1 MTKYLGLDLGSVT
14 CGISWSETGFIAG
27 TVKTIRF
34 PSDDYDTAIEM
45 VEEIVAERK
54 PDIIVLGLPLL
65 ENGDIAERAQIC
77 LEFGRHWKWKPE
89 FLSGCRMNAILH
101 RNPNRSCWKRMS
113 QERKEKRKLTSWQ
126 LLRFCSATW
135 MVIAMMHNLSDSGWS
150 LFLSALHLFSVF
162 QLSVRIESV

>member
-77 LEFGRHWKWKPE
+77 LEFGRALKVETGIPV
-89 FLSGCRMNAILH
+89 RMQDERNTTQESESILLEADVSRKKRKKKIDQLAAVAILQRYLDGH
-101 RNPNRSCWKRMS
+101 RND
-113 QERKEKRKLTSWQ
+113 
-126 LLRFCSATW
+126 A
-135 MVIAMMHNLSDSGWS
+135 
-150 LFLSALHLFSVF
+150 
-162 QLSVRIESV
+162 

>member
-45 VEEIVAERK
+45 VEEIVAEKK
-54 PDIIVLGLPLL
+54 PDVIVLGLPLL

-77 LEFGRHWKWKPE
+77 LEFGRALEVETGIPVKMQDE
-89 FLSGCRMNAILH
+89 RNTTQESESILLEADVSRKKRKKKIDQLAAVQILQRYLDSH
-101 RNPNRSCWKRMS
+101 RN
-113 QERKEKRKLTSWQ
+113 
-126 LLRFCSATW
+126 
-135 MVIAMMHNLSDSGWS
+135 DSS
-150 LFLSALHLFSVF
+150 
-162 QLSVRIESV
+162 I

>member
-45 VEEIVAERK
+45 VEDIVREKK
-54 PDIIVLGLPLL
+54 PDVIVLGLPLL

-77 LEFGRHWKWKPE
+77 LEFGRALEVETGIPVKMQDE
-89 FLSGCRMNAILH
+89 RNTTQESESILLEADVSRKKRKKKIDQLAAVQILQRYLDSH
-101 RNPNRSCWKRMS
+101 RN
-113 QERKEKRKLTSWQ
+113 
-126 LLRFCSATW
+126 
-135 MVIAMMHNLSDSGWS
+135 DSS
-150 LFLSALHLFSVF
+150 
-162 QLSVRIESV
+162 I

>member
-54 PDIIVLGLPLL
+54 PDIIVLGFPLL

-77 LEFGRHWKWKPE
+77 LEFGRALEVETGIPV
-89 FLSGCRMNAILH
+89 RMQDERNTTQESESILLEADVSRKKRKKKIDQLAAVAILQRYLDGH
-101 RNPNRSCWKRMS
+101 RND
-113 QERKEKRKLTSWQ
+113 
-126 LLRFCSATW
+126 A
-135 MVIAMMHNLSDSGWS
+135 
-150 LFLSALHLFSVF
+150 
-162 QLSVRIESV
+162 

>member
-45 VEEIVAERK
+45 VEEIVAEHK

-77 LEFGRHWKWKPE
+77 LEFGRALEVETGIPV
-89 FLSGCRMNAILH
+89 RMQDERNTTQESESILLEADVSRKKRKKKIDQLAAVAILQRYLDGH
-101 RNPNRSCWKRMS
+101 RND
-113 QERKEKRKLTSWQ
+113 
-126 LLRFCSATW
+126 A
-135 MVIAMMHNLSDSGWS
+135 
-150 LFLSALHLFSVF
+150 
-162 QLSVRIESV
+162 

>member
-77 LEFGRHWKWKPE
+77 LEFGRALEVETGIPV
-89 FLSGCRMNAILH
+89 RMQDERNTTQESESILLEADVSRKKRKKKIDQLAAVAILQRYRDGH
-101 RNPNRSCWKRMS
+101 RND
-113 QERKEKRKLTSWQ
+113 
-126 LLRFCSATW
+126 A
-135 MVIAMMHNLSDSGWS
+135 
-150 LFLSALHLFSVF
+150 
-162 QLSVRIESV
+162 

>member
-34 PSDDYDTAIEM
+34 PSDDYDAAIEM

-77 LEFGRHWKWKPE
+77 LEFGRALEVETGIPV
-89 FLSGCRMNAILH
+89 RMQDERNTTQESESILLEADVSRKKRKKKIDQLAAVAILQRYLDGH
-101 RNPNRSCWKRMS
+101 RND
-113 QERKEKRKLTSWQ
+113 
-126 LLRFCSATW
+126 A
-135 MVIAMMHNLSDSGWS
+135 
-150 LFLSALHLFSVF
+150 
-162 QLSVRIESV
+162 

>member
-45 VEEIVAERK
+45 VEAIVAERK

-77 LEFGRHWKWKPE
+77 LEFGRALEVETGIPV
-89 FLSGCRMNAILH
+89 RMQDERNTTQESESILLEADVSRKKRKKKIDQLAAVAILQRYLDGH
-101 RNPNRSCWKRMS
+101 RND
-113 QERKEKRKLTSWQ
+113 
-126 LLRFCSATW
+126 A
-135 MVIAMMHNLSDSGWS
+135 
-150 LFLSALHLFSVF
+150 
-162 QLSVRIESV
+162 

>member
-1 MTKYLGLDLGSVT
+1 MTKYLGLDRGSVT

-77 LEFGRHWKWKPE
+77 LEFGRALEVETGIPV
-89 FLSGCRMNAILH
+89 RMQDERNTTQESESILLEADVSRKKRKKKIDQLAAVAILQRYLDGH
-101 RNPNRSCWKRMS
+101 RND
-113 QERKEKRKLTSWQ
+113 
-126 LLRFCSATW
+126 A
-135 MVIAMMHNLSDSGWS
+135 
-150 LFLSALHLFSVF
+150 
-162 QLSVRIESV
+162 

>member
-1 MTKYLGLDLGSVT
+1 MSKYLGLDLGSVT

-45 VEEIVAERK
+45 VEEIVAEKK

-77 LEFGRHWKWKPE
+77 LEFGRALEVETGIPVKMQDERNTTQESESILLEADVSRKKRKKKIDQ
-89 FLSGCRMNAILH
+89 LAAVAILQRYLDSY
-101 RNPNRSCWKRMS
+101 RNNT
-113 QERKEKRKLTSWQ
+113 EL
-126 LLRFCSATW
+126 
-135 MVIAMMHNLSDSGWS
+135 
-150 LFLSALHLFSVF
+150 
-162 QLSVRIESV
+162 

>member
-14 CGISWSETGFIAG
+14 CGISQSETGFIAG
-27 TVKTIRF
+27 TVKPIRF

-77 LEFGRHWKWKPE
+77 LEFGRALEVETGIPV
-89 FLSGCRMNAILH
+89 RMQDERNTTQESESILLEADVSRKKRKKKIDQLAAVAILQRYLDGH
-101 RNPNRSCWKRMS
+101 RND
-113 QERKEKRKLTSWQ
+113 
-126 LLRFCSATW
+126 A
-135 MVIAMMHNLSDSGWS
+135 
-150 LFLSALHLFSVF
+150 
-162 QLSVRIESV
+162 

>member
-45 VEEIVAERK
+45 VEQIVAERK
-54 PDIIVLGLPLL
+54 PDVIVLGLPLL

-77 LEFGRHWKWKPE
+77 LEFGRALEVETGIPVKMQDERNTTQESESILLEADVSRKKRKKKIDQ
-89 FLSGCRMNAILH
+89 LAAVAILQ
-101 RNPNRSCWKRMS
+101 RYLDRQAK
-113 QERKEKRKLTSWQ
+113 
-126 LLRFCSATW
+126 
-135 MVIAMMHNLSDSGWS
+135 
-150 LFLSALHLFSVF
+150 
-162 QLSVRIESV
+162 